1 MKLGIVANE
10 YFDRF
15 VGRMGGFGFAAQQAI
30 RVFRDDP
37 SLGVEVVCL
46 PGERLRF
53 PDPERPYVHGVRAV
67 PYRRGSRWAA
77 LAHAAAVRA
86 ERPDVLLAIDYRPS
100 YRRIF
105 RALPRTPVIV
115 WVRDPR
121 TPADWDRIDSLQVPG
136 EERARPRGIGR
147 IDCTS
152 MRREAAVSR
161 LLRRP
166 FLAATLAP
174 HLSAEERMRET
185 YGMTAPVHFL
195 PNIVPA
201 PAVPVEK
208 AERPRVIFLGRL
220 DPIKRPWI
228 VFALA
233 ERMPE
238 VDFVVVGQAHFTGK
252 GAWVP
257 ATLPANLQLVGHLE
271 GAEKSRLLGSA
282 WLALNTSIHE
292 AVAFSLFEALAH
304 RTPMVSGVEM
314 GGLPARF
321 GAYVGRFDGSG
332 MEGVGA
338 FEGALRG
345 LLADHERRE
354 RLGREGQA
362 WVARTHN
369 RDAFVDAF
377 AGLCERAGLRAP
389 GRGTRPLALPH
400 RVPYGGV
407 HGPDRAP
414 A

>member
-1 MKLGIVANE
+1 VKLGIVANE
-10 YFDRF
+10 YFDRS
-15 VGRMGGFGFAAQQAI
+15 VSRMGGFGFAAQQVM
-30 RVFRDDP
+30 RVFLDDP

-46 PGERLRF
+46 PGAKLDF
-53 PDPERPYVHGVRAV
+53 PDPARPLVHGVRAV
-67 PYRRGSRWAA
+67 PLRRGSTRAV

-86 ERPDVLLAIDYRPS
+86 ERPDVLLTIDYRPS

-121 TPADWDRIDSLQVPG
+121 TPADWDAIDSLQVPG
-136 EERARPRGIGR
+136 EEQARPRGIGR

-152 MRREAAVSR
+152 MRREALTSR

-174 HLSAEERMRET
+174 HLGAAERMRET
-185 YGMTAPVHFL
+185 YGMTTPVHFL

-208 AERPRVIFLGRL
+208 AERPRVVFLGRL

-238 VDFVVVGQAHFTGK
+238 VEFVVMGQAHFSGK
-252 GAWVP
+252 GAWAP
-257 ATLPANLQLVGHLE
+257 ASIPANLQLAGHLE

-282 WLALNTSIHE
+282 WLALTTSIHE
-292 AVAFSLFEALAH
+292 AVAFSFFEALAH

-332 MEGVGA
+332 MDGLGA
-338 FEGALRG
+338 FEQALRG

-354 RLGREGQA
+354 RLGGDGQA
-362 WVARTHN
+362 WVARVHN

-377 AGLCERAGLRAP
+377 AGLCAQAGLRA
-389 GRGTRPLALPH
+389 GVRGHAAPRAV
-400 RVPYGGV
+400 RVPHPVGVYGT
-407 HGPDRAP
+407 P